1 MDIVELYVTID
12 DFCKQFMPR
21 YNKLLKQ
28 KGQMIRNRLGMLS
41 TAEIILI
48 MLMFPNSNYKYFKWF
63 YIEKVCGDYASY
75 FKQLPSYNRFLEL
88 ISRVL
93 LVLFRFV
100 QYTMYVFRK
109 RSSIE
114 YIDSTKIQVCHNKR
128 TNNHKVFDGLA
139 TVGKSSMGWFFG
151 FKLHITCNL
160 NGELTGFT
168 LTKGKVDDRKP
179 VLQLMKGFVGKVF
192 ADKGYIGK
200 KLAEQLSE
208 LGITL
213 ITNAKK
219 NMKSLN
225 LPANIV
231 DVILHKKR
239 SLIESVFNVL
249 KNKMQLV
256 HTRHRSIN
264 NFIGHLLSVLLSYQ
278 LVDDKP
284 SVHMPFM
291 LQADFA

>member
-12 DFCKQFMPR
+12 DFCKKFMPR
-21 YNKLLKQ
+21 YNYLLKQ
-28 KGQMIRNRLGMLS
+28 KGQIMRNRSGILS
-41 TAEIILI
+41 TSEIILI
-48 MLMFPNSNYKYFKWF
+48 LLMFPNSNYKYFKWF
-63 YIEKVCGDYASY
+63 YIEKVCGDYASC

-88 ISRVL
+88 IPRVL

-128 TNNHKVFDGLA
+128 TNTHKVFDGSA
-139 TVGKSSMGWFFG
+139 TIGKSSMGWFFG
-151 FKLHITCNL
+151 FKLHVTCNL
-160 NGELTGFT
+160 NGELTSFN
-168 LTKGKVDDRKP
+168 LTKGNVDDRKP
-179 VLQLMKGFVGKVF
+179 VLQLMKGFTGKVF

-200 KLAEQLSE
+200 KLADQLQE
-208 LGITL
+208 MGITL

-225 LPANIV
+225 LPANII

-249 KNKMQLV
+249 KNKLQLV
-256 HTRHRSIN
+256 HTRHRSIP

-284 SVHMPFM
+284 SVHIPFM
-291 LQADFA
+291 IDADFA